1 MLWGEKAV
9 TVKRICGLAALIL
22 WLSIPAHAQHA
33 MGGSSNGVASAS
45 GSAGGGTGGGGSQVS
60 FPTLPSYPQ
69 HEFLMTN
76 VSGTKADF
84 TPSTYL
90 DYDQALTDGRAA
102 LASKMRPLAEIAK
115 QNRESNP
122 AKAKI
127 AILQDA
133 NGRAFLASQ

>member
-1 MLWGEKAV
+1 M
-9 TVKRICGLAALIL
+9 KRICGLAALIL

-33 MGGSSNGVASAS
+33 MGGSSNSVASAS
-45 GSAGGGTGGGGSQVS
+45 GWAGSGGGTGSGGGQVN

-84 TPSTYL
+84 TPSTFL
-90 DYDQALTDGRAA
+90 DYEQALTEGRAA
-102 LASKMRPLAEIAK
+102 LASRLRTLAEIAK
-115 QNRESNP
+115 QNRESKP
-122 AKAKI
+122 TKAKI

>member
-1 MLWGEKAV
+1 MLWGEKVV

-45 GSAGGGTGGGGSQVS
+45 AGGGAGGGQVS

-84 TPSTYL
+84 TPSTFL
-90 DYDQALTDGRAA
+90 DYDQALTEGQAA
-102 LASKMRPLAEIAK
+102 LASEKRPLAEIAR
-115 QNRESNP
+115 QNRESKP

-133 NGRAFLASQ
+133 NGKAFLASQ

>member
-1 MLWGEKAV
+1 
-9 TVKRICGLAALIL
+9 VKRICGLAALIL

-33 MGGSSNGVASAS
+33 MGGSSNGVANAS
-45 GSAGGGTGGGGSQVS
+45 GWAGSGGGSGSGSGQVN
-60 FPTLPSYPQ
+60 FPSLPSYPQ

-84 TPSTYL
+84 TPSTFL
-90 DYDQALTDGRAA
+90 DYDQALTEGRTA
-102 LASKMRPLAEIAK
+102 LASRLRTLAEIAK
-115 QNRESNP
+115 QNRESKP

>member
-1 MLWGEKAV
+1 
-9 TVKRICGLAALIL
+9 VKRICGLAALIL
-22 WLSIPAHAQHA
+22 WFSIPAHAQHA
-33 MGGSSNGVASAS
+33 MGGSSSGVANAG
-45 GSAGGGTGGGGSQVS
+45 GSAGGGSGTGGGGGQAS
-60 FPTLPSYPQ
+60 FPTLPGYTQ

-76 VSGTKADF
+76 VSGTHADF
-84 TPSTYL
+84 TPSTFL
-90 DYDQALTDGRAA
+90 DYDQALTEGRAA

-115 QNRESNP
+115 QNRESKP

>member
-1 MLWGEKAV
+1 
-9 TVKRICGLAALIL
+9 VKRICGLTALIL

-33 MGGSSNGVASAS
+33 MGGSSTGVAGAS
-45 GSAGGGTGGGGSQVS
+45 GWAGGGGGTGGGTGQVS

-76 VSGTKADF
+76 VSGTNADF
-84 TPSTYL
+84 TPSTFL
-90 DYDQALTDGRAA
+90 DYDQALNEGRAA

-115 QNRESNP
+115 QNRESKP
-122 AKAKI
+122 AKGKI

-133 NGRAFLASQ
+133 NGKAFLASQ